1 MSFKSWIYRPENRV
15 RFSGR
20 GDNFITKAVRKISTI
35 SLVIVFFF
43 LSDSILNLSLK
54 ATLFAIA
61 ATYCTKL
68 LTVVF
73 LSREFRLSYGQEMS

>member
-15 RFSGR
+15 RFSGQ

-35 SLVIVFFF
+35 SLVIVFF

-61 ATYCTKL
+61 ATYCTKR

>member
-15 RFSGR
+15 TLSGQ
-20 GDNFITKAVRKISTI
+20 GDNFITKAVRKISRI
-35 SLVIVFFF
+35 SLVIVFFVRQYF
-43 LSDSILNLSLK
+43 ELSLK

-73 LSREFRLSYGQEMS
+73 LSREFGLSYGQEMS

>member
-1 MSFKSWIYRPENRV
+1 MSFKSWIYGPENRV
-15 RFSGR
+15 AFSGQ

-35 SLVIVFFF
+35 SLVIAFF

-61 ATYCTKL
+61 AKYCTKL